1 VEKSLSIIS
10 QKKTNITQ
18 AIFYKAKAIIGVVHC
33 PPLPGSPR
41 NKDIDFKST
50 LEQALKDARAY
61 AEGGIDGLIIE
72 NHGDIPFLKPED
84 IGPETSASLAVIV
97 DRIAQ
102 ALDLPLGV
110 NVLANAVIPALAI
123 AKAGGARFVRVN
135 QWANAYVAN
144 EGFVEGDA
152 ARALRY
158 RAQIGA
164 RDIAIFADA
173 HVKHGAHA
181 ITADRS
187 IAELARDVEFFD
199 ADAVIATGQRTGDAA
214 TTDEIHAIRSGSSL
228 PLLVGSGVTIDNVG
242 TILPLVD
249 GVIVASALKRD
260 GVWWN
265 EVDKDRVAAFMRKAS
280 EIRARVENAEGRR

>member
-1 VEKSLSIIS
+1 LSTISLTKSNIIRE
-10 QKKTNITQ
+10 
-18 AIFYKAKAIIGVVHC
+18 IFGKDKAIVGVLHC

-61 AEGGIDGLIIE
+61 ADGGVDGLIVE
-72 NHGDIPFLKPED
+72 NHGDIPFLRPQD

-97 DRIAQ
+97 DRLAQ

-110 NVLANAVIPALAI
+110 NVLANAAIPALAV

-187 IAELARDVEFFD
+187 IEELARDVEFFD

-214 TTDEIHAIRSGSSL
+214 TTNEIHAIRSGSSL
-228 PLLVGSGVTIDNVG
+228 PLLVGSGVTIDNVEA
-242 TILPLVD
+242 ILPLVD
-249 GVIVASALKRD
+249 GVIVASALKRG

-265 EVDKDRVAAFMRKAS
+265 EVDKDLVAAFMRKAH
-280 EIRARVENAEGRR
+280 EIRARDDGAKGRR

>member
-1 VEKSLSIIS
+1 LEELLSTIS
-10 QKKTNITQ
+10 QAKSNIIRT
-18 AIFYKAKAIIGVVHC
+18 IFGRNKAIIGVVHC

-41 NKDIDFKST
+41 NEDIDFKST
-50 LEQALKDARAY
+50 LQQALTDARTFAD
-61 AEGGIDGLIIE
+61 GGVDGLIIE
-72 NHGDIPFLKPED
+72 NHGDIPFLRPQD
-84 IGPETSASLAVIV
+84 IGPETSAALAVIV
-97 DRIAQ
+97 DRIGQ

-110 NVLANAVIPALAI
+110 NVLANAPIPALAV

-214 TTDEIHAIRSGSSL
+214 TTDEIQAIRSGSSL
-228 PLLVGSGVTIDNVG
+228 PLIVGSGVTIDNVE
-242 TILPLVD
+242 TILLLVD
-249 GVIVASALKRD
+249 AIIVASALKRD

-265 EVDKDRVAAFMRKAS
+265 EVDKERVAAFMRKVRD
-280 EIRARVENAEGRR
+280 IRERADETEARR